1 MKTKNKSTYVGGM
14 ENLQV
19 RTTPLSIDDALHLLR
34 RATLHPTYKA
44 AKALVGLTP
53 SEAVSRLLTA
63 PVPPLADLPWAQ
75 SAPNLQ
81 DFAANARLWSEM
93 QQWWMSRVLT
103 VPHVH
108 EKLVMFWHNVFTSDY
123 ITVYI
128 AQWLLNQHKL
138 LRSNATNYA
147 VLAEM
152 IVGDPA
158 MLRYLNGELSV
169 KGRPNENFAREWFEL
184 FTLGIGHYT
193 EMDILDAAR
202 AFTGWRINGVQ
213 GVYSKQLADTGTKTI
228 LGKTGAWDWQDV
240 VRITLES
247 DACSRYVAR
256 RIVKQFVEFYPSDE
270 VVASVQKIVRDA
282 NYDINIILQAL
293 LSSEYFYSAN
303 VRGALIKSPA
313 ELVIGLAALLG
324 ALQVHPTYCVGAM
337 TKLTQEPFYPPT
349 VEGWKGHHAWIT
361 SSTFPQRQRF
371 AEAFIDGRQAGS
383 SSKLLDVDGK
393 NYTPDVLSMI
403 RQLPDADDATKLV
416 AHVASLMLAVP
427 VTQKQLD
434 VLLEIMLAGAQV
446 YEWNIDSPSAPQRIK
461 FLLQAIVRMP
471 EYQLM

>member
-1 MKTKNKSTYVGGM
+1 M
-14 ENLQV
+14 ESLQV
-19 RTTPLSIDDALHLLR
+19 RTTALTIDDALHLLR

-44 AKALVGLTP
+44 AKSLVGKTP
-53 SEAVSRLLTA
+53 SEAVSSLLDA
-63 PVPPLADLPWAQ
+63 PVPPVSDLPWAQ
-75 SAPNLQ
+75 SAPNYQ
-81 DFAANARLWSEM
+81 DFAANARLWPEM
-93 QQWWMSRVLT
+93 QQWWMSRALT

-108 EKLVMFWHNVFTSDY
+108 ERLVQFWHNVFTSDY

-138 LRSNATNYA
+138 IRSHATNYA
-147 VLAEM
+147 VLAEK

-184 FTLGIGHYT
+184 FTLGIGNYT
-193 EMDILDAAR
+193 EMDIHDAAR
-202 AFTGWRINGVQ
+202 AFTGWRINGVS

-228 LGKTGAWDWQDV
+228 LGKTGPWDWQDV

-247 DACSRYVAR
+247 ESCSRYVAR
-256 RIVKQFVEFYPSDE
+256 RIIKQFVEFYPSDE
-270 VVASVQKIVRDA
+270 IVTGVQKVVRDA
-282 NYDINIILQAL
+282 NFDMNNILQTL
-293 LSSEYFYSAN
+293 LSSEYFYSSN

-313 ELVIGLAALLG
+313 ELVIGLAASLN
-324 ALQVHPTYCVGAM
+324 ALRVQPMYCVAVM
-337 TKLTQEPFYPPT
+337 SKLTQEPFYPPT

-371 AEAFIDGRQAGS
+371 AEAFIDGRQSGS
-383 SSKLLDVDGK
+383 SAKLQDVDGK
-393 NYTPDVLSMI
+393 NYVPDVVAMI
-403 RQLPDADDATKLV
+403 RQVPDADDARKVV

>member
-1 MKTKNKSTYVGGM
+1 MISIDKSTYVEAM

-19 RTTPLSIDDALHLLR
+19 RTTPLTIDDALHLLR
-34 RATLHPTYKA
+34 RATFHPTYQA
-44 AKALVGLTP
+44 AKALVGLSP
-53 SEAVSRLLTA
+53 SEAVTKLLA
-63 PVPPLADLPWAQ
+63 ASVPPLADLPWAQ
-75 SAPNLQ
+75 TAPNLQ
-81 DFAANARLWSEM
+81 DFAANARLWPEM

-103 VPHVH
+103 VPHVQ
-108 EKLVMFWHNVFTSDY
+108 EKLVSLWHNVFTSDY
-123 ITVYI
+123 LNVYI

-138 LRSNATNYA
+138 IRNNATNYA
-147 VLAEM
+147 ALAEK

-184 FTLGIGHYT
+184 FTLGIGNYT
-193 EMDILDAAR
+193 EMDIHDAAR

-213 GVYSKQLADTGTKTI
+213 GTYSKQLADTGTKTI
-228 LGKTGAWDWQDV
+228 LGKTGNWDWQDV

-247 DACSRYVAR
+247 DACARYVAK
-256 RIVKQFVEFYPSDE
+256 RIVKQFVEFYPADE
-270 VVASVQKIVRDA
+270 TVSQVQKIVRSA
-282 NYDINIILQAL
+282 NYDMTAILQAL
-293 LSSEYFYSAN
+293 LSSEYFYSSS

-313 ELVIGLAALLG
+313 ELVVGLAASIG
-324 ALQVHPTYCVGAM
+324 ALRIQPAYCVSVM

-383 SSKLLDVDGK
+383 SAKMLDADGK
-393 NYTPDVLSMI
+393 SYAPDVIAMI
-403 RQLPDADDATKLV
+403 RQIPDADDAKKLV

-471 EYQLM
+471 EYQLV

>member
-1 MKTKNKSTYVGGM
+1 MSSIDKSTYVEAM
-14 ENLQV
+14 ENLEV
-19 RTTPLSIDDALHLLR
+19 RTSPLTIDDALHLLR
-34 RATLHPTYKA
+34 RATFHPTYQA
-44 AKALVGLTP
+44 AKALVGLAP
-53 SEAVSRLLTA
+53 SEAVSRLLST
-63 PVPPLADLPWAQ
+63 PVAPLADLPWATT
-75 SAPNLQ
+75 APNYQ
-81 DFAANARLWSEM
+81 DFAANARLWPEM
-93 QQWWMSRVLT
+93 QQWWMQRVLS

-108 EKLVMFWHNVFTSDY
+108 EKLIVFWHNVFTSDY
-123 ITVYI
+123 IRVYI
-128 AQWLLNQHKL
+128 AQWMVNQHKL
-138 LRSNATNYA
+138 IRSNATNYA
-147 VLAEM
+147 VLAEK

-158 MLRYLNGELSV
+158 MLRYLDGELNV

-184 FTLGIGHYT
+184 FTLGIGNYT
-193 EMDILDAAR
+193 EQDIQDAAR

-213 GVYSKQLADTGTKTI
+213 GVYSKQLADTDTKTI
-228 LGKTGAWDWQDV
+228 LGKTGQWDWKDV

-247 DACSRYVAR
+247 DVCARYIAK
-256 RIVKQFVEFYPSDE
+256 RIVKQFVEFYPTDDTITN
-270 VVASVQKIVRDA
+270 VQQIVRSA
-282 NYDINIILQAL
+282 NYDMVAILQRL
-293 LSSEYFYSAN
+293 LSSEYFYTMS

-313 ELVIGLAALLG
+313 ELVVGLAASIG
-324 ALQVHPTYCVGAM
+324 ALRVQPSYCVASM

-383 SSKLLDVDGK
+383 SAKLLDAEGK
-393 NYTPDVLSMI
+393 NFTPDVVAMVL
-403 RQLPDADDATKLV
+403 QLPDADDAAKLV

-427 VTQKQLD
+427 VTQKQLS

-446 YEWNIDSPSAPQRIK
+446 YEWNVNSPSAPQRIK

>member
-1 MKTKNKSTYVGGM
+1 M
-14 ENLQV
+14 ETLQV
-19 RTTPLSIDDALHLLR
+19 RTTPLSLEDAVHLLR
-34 RATLHPTYKA
+34 RATYHPTYQA

-53 SEAVSRLLTA
+53 SEAIAKLLA
-63 PVPPLADLPWAQ
+63 DPVPPQPDLAWANTV
-75 SAPNLQ
+75 PNLQ
-81 DFAANARLWSEM
+81 DFAANARLWPEM
-93 QQWWMSRVLT
+93 QQWWMSRVLS
-103 VPHVH
+103 VPHVQ
-108 EKLVMFWHNVFTSDY
+108 EKLVSMWHNIFTSDY
-123 ITVYI
+123 INVYI

-138 LRSNATNYA
+138 IRANATSYA
-147 VLAEM
+147 ALAEK

-184 FTLGIGHYT
+184 FTLGIGNYT
-193 EMDILDAAR
+193 EMDIHDAAR

-213 GVYSKQLADTGTKTI
+213 GVYAKQLADTGTKTI

-247 DACSRYVAR
+247 DACSRYVAK
-256 RIVKQFVEFYPSDE
+256 RIVKQFVEFYPTDDNI
-270 VVASVQKIVRDA
+270 AQVQKVVRDA
-282 NYDINIILQAL
+282 NYQMNPILQTL
-293 LSSEYFYSAN
+293 LSSEYFYSSS

-313 ELVIGLAALLG
+313 ELVVGLAAALG
-324 ALQVHPTYCVGAM
+324 AVRVQPSYCVSVM
-337 TKLTQEPFYPPT
+337 TKLMQEPFYPPT

-393 NYTPDVLSMI
+393 NYAPDVVAMV
-403 RQLPDADDATKLV
+403 RQLPDADDAKKLV
-416 AHVASLMLAVP
+416 VNVASMMLAVP

-446 YEWNIDSPSAPQRIK
+446 YEWNINSPSAPQRIK
-461 FLLQAIVRMP
+461 FLLQAIARMP